1 MVSEVQNFQFSLI
14 FMTLTVC
21 IDYDDPLVAQLI
33 QLSLARYIPDVQKA
47 SASSA
52 SLQWSS
58 YEEIS
63 FETIFANPRTLC
75 NSYIFRKALI
85 RKHYLATTVQEW
97 LTKHPG
103 SILRSTVPTTH
114 LLECDYAEYLDEA
127 LNEAFE
133 LEQELQNE
141 EKMFILKPSMADR
154 GQGIRLF
161 ATRYE
166 LQQIFEDF
174 EEDEASNLRHFVV
187 QEYIH
192 PPLLFGGKKFHIRT
206 YVVAAGAI
214 KVWVWSEMLALFAA
228 KGYAPESKDLDG
240 HLTNTCLQ
248 EGAENV
254 VRFWEL
260 ALKEDAL
267 QGIFQRICE
276 VTGEIFLAAGAGQQ
290 IHFQV
295 RPENILTRRCQTCLR
310 YLAWILLS
318 MLSNRFISW
327 KSIRYVSVSADV
339 VSRF

>member
-1 MVSEVQNFQFSLI
+1 MCHGEKFSRNFFTPIL
-14 FMTLTVC
+14 MTLTVC
-21 IDYDDPLVAQLI
+21 INYDDPLVAQLI
-33 QLSLARYIPDVQKA
+33 QISLSRYIPDVQKA
-47 SASSA
+47 SASTA

-97 LTKHPG
+97 LTKHPE
-103 SILRSTVPTTH
+103 SILCTTVPTTH

-161 ATRYE
+161 STRDE
-166 LQQIFEDF
+166 LQRIFEDF
-174 EEDEASNLRHFVV
+174 EEFEEASNLRHFVV
-187 QEYIH
+187 QEYI

-214 KVWVWSEMLALFAA
+214 KVWVWSEMLALFAP
-228 KGYAPESKDLDG
+228 KMYAPESKDMAG

-248 EGAENV
+248 ENAENV
-254 VRFWEL
+254 IRFWEL
-260 ALKEDAL
+260 PLKEDAL

-276 VTGEIFLAAGAGQQ
+276 ITGEIFFAAGTGQQ

-295 RPENILTRRCQTCLR
+295 RPEL
-310 YLAWILLS
+310 
-318 MLSNRFISW
+318 
-327 KSIRYVSVSADV
+327 
-339 VSRF
+339 